1 MEVYRTKNP
10 VFAIIIFSRTK
21 GIAMNEE
28 LHAIYTQDQA
38 DRKGKI
44 NAGIQEYDRIR
55 RQRVEELLTAGSVQT
70 ADDYFHAAMVFQHG
84 EQLDD
89 YWKAHELAR
98 KAAELGHSTGRW
110 LTAASY
116 DRWLMRQG
124 KPQKYGT
131 QYTKQNGSSY
141 VLYEVDPTTTD
152 EERAEWN
159 VPSLAEAQQ
168 RAAEINKR
176 DAR

>member
-1 MEVYRTKNP
+1 
-10 VFAIIIFSRTK
+10 
-21 GIAMNEE
+21 MNEE

-38 DRKGKI
+38 DRKGKNRI
-44 NAGIQEYDRIR
+44 NANVQEQDRIR
-55 RQRVEELLTAGSVQT
+55 RQRVQELLTAGSIQT

-131 QYTKQNGSSY
+131 QYTMPPGSSMFT
-141 VLYEVDPTTTD
+141 LYEVDPTTTD

-159 VPSLAEAQQ
+159 VPSLADAHK
-168 RAAEINKR
+168 RAAEINNR
-176 DAR
+176 